1 MSSSKLYPP
10 LDLALDL
17 PLAADVA
24 TTSAGLAGLQDQT
37 IRLFDECAP
46 GLRKYARSFG
56 LEPDAAEDVVQE
68 AFVSLFRHLRLGRS
82 RHNLKGWLFR
92 VAHNLALK
100 QRQQLARRARHEDTL
115 DAQRAESLADGES
128 PPDERIA
135 ESQRRRRLRRVVAA
149 LPARD
154 RHCLYLRSEGL
165 RYRDIAA
172 VLEISL
178 GSVAKSLARALTRLM
193 NADEG

>member
-1 MSSSKLYPP
+1 MSSSKLHPP
-10 LDLALDL
+10 LDL
-17 PLAADVA
+17 PLTVDVA
-24 TTSAGLAGLQDQT
+24 TNTADLASLQDQT
-37 IRLFDECAP
+37 LRLFDECAP
-46 GLRKYARSFG
+46 SLRRYARSFG
-56 LEPDAAEDVVQE
+56 LEADAAEDVVQE
-68 AFVSLFRHLRLGRS
+68 TFVSLFRHLRLERS

-100 QRQQLARRARHEDTL
+100 QRQQLARRARTEDTL
-115 DAQRAESLADGES
+115 DAQFAESIVDGEI
-128 PPDERIA
+128 PADERIA
-135 ESQRRRRLRRVVAA
+135 ARQRRRRLRAVVAA

-154 RHCLYLRSEGL
+154 RQCLYLRSEGL

-172 VLEISL
+172 TLEISL